1 MSQATKKKHIRRE
14 ILNESFKL
22 PEPNEYIVKVLSSRG
37 NNLHEVQMPDSST
50 FLVSMP
56 NKFRK
61 NVWIK
66 KGDFILVQPIDE
78 GEKVKAEMVKV
89 LLPDYVKFLK
99 KEKVWPIEFSKNEKK
114 SDSEMEDDFIG
125 NKSKKSISE
134 ESDSSSSDG

>member
-1 MSQATKKKHIRRE
+1 
-14 ILNESFKL
+14 
-22 PEPNEYIVKVLSSRG
+22 
-37 NNLHEVQMPDSST
+37 
-50 FLVSMP
+50 
-56 NKFRK
+56 
-61 NVWIK
+61 
-66 KGDFILVQPIDE
+66 
-78 GEKVKAEMVKV
+78 MVKV